1 MAERS
6 WPLYET
12 CVRVVVWVLAA
23 MRALKEGARLG
34 DPRVAAVRSDAAVW
48 IAEGMTPWEA
58 VTLAGDLAFR
68 RYGLP
73 RR

>member
-6 WPLYET
+6 WPLYES
-12 CVRVVVWVLAA
+12 CVRVVVWFLAA
-23 MRALKEGARLG
+23 VRGWKEGARLD

-48 IAEGMTPWEA
+48 VSEGMTPWEA
-58 VTLAGDLAFR
+58 VALAGDLAFR
-68 RYGLP
+68 RFGLP